1 MQTPVNTEKHSKTP
15 TALIAV
21 LRYATPTVTWF
32 TFGFRGVPGG
42 SRVCGGMCPGQDY
55 RYAGWRKGGA
65 DLDCRGLLWWI
76 HFHKVETK

>member
-1 MQTPVNTEKHSKTP
+1 MKTPVNTEKHSKTP

-32 TFGFRGVPGG
+32 TFGFRGVPGDHACVVECAWG
-42 SRVCGGMCPGQDY
+42 RSY

>member
-1 MQTPVNTEKHSKTP
+1 MKTPANTEKHSKTP

-21 LRYATPTVTWF
+21 LRHATPTVTCLLSVSGEFSGDHACVVECAW
-32 TFGFRGVPGG
+32 GR
-42 SRVCGGMCPGQDY
+42 SS